1 MPNTF
6 HGAPIP
12 EASSFVSFFF
22 FFNMAIPA
30 EFVIYCYTEWGGA
43 IISPN
48 NEFSSLKRKVEVLL
62 IYIAMKIN
70 WRETR
75 FSIMKAN

>member
-22 FFNMAIPA
+22 FFFSTWQFQLSLSFIVIPD
-30 EFVIYCYTEWGGA
+30 EGE
-43 IISPN
+43 
-48 NEFSSLKRKVEVLL
+48 LL
-62 IYIAMKIN
+62 FRQTMN
-70 WRETR
+70 
-75 FSIMKAN
+75 FPH

>member
-22 FFNMAIPA
+22 STWQFQLSLSFIVIP
-30 EFVIYCYTEWGGA
+30 
-43 IISPN
+43 
-48 NEFSSLKRKVEVLL
+48 NEGELL
-62 IYIAMKIN
+62 FRQTMN
-70 WRETR
+70 
-75 FSIMKAN
+75 FPH